1 MILPFP
7 ANSAEFEEY
16 NAAMNAM
23 ADEANACTPDPEP
36 ESFGG
41 RCKDAP
47 CCGCCGGEP
56 YDSAMEYEYQREQ
69 READDYNDYANG
81 APDDSYLDEDQ
92 DDYENYEEGGE
103 DRYLDSY
110 WEDQNEYGMEG
121 CCGDF

>member
-1 MILPFP
+1 MSMIPFP

-41 RCKDAP
+41 RCEDAP
-47 CCGCCGGEP
+47 CCGCCGN
-56 YDSAMEYEYQREQ
+56 DSHEDM
-69 READDYNDYANG
+69 DSDNDYLYN